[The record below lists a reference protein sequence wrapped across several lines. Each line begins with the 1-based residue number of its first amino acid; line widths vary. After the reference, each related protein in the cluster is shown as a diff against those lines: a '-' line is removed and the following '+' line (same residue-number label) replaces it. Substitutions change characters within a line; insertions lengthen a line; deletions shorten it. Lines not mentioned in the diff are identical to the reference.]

1 MFWQSK
7 TNPVHWSQKNHV
19 KYDNSSHK
27 ELAQLFFLLRTCFH
41 LNYHENSLYLA
52 FMHIKT
58 WLSSLFILY
67 RFLILH
73 FTNFRHL
80 CVKVFSLLW
89 NSWINDYISIGN
101 LDFQGLI
108 PLYYTA
114 NVVNKL
120 PFHYKYHY
128 LNSMYIKFT
137 ENHSPK
143 KKILHVFDGS

>member
-1 MFWQSK
+1 MIILHIKSWP
-7 TNPVHWSQKNHV
+7 NC
-19 KYDNSSHK
+19 SSSW
-27 ELAQLFFLLRTCFH
+27 EPASI
-41 LNYHENSLYLA
+41 YHENSLYLA

-58 WLSSLFILY
+58 RLSSLFILY
-67 RFLILH
+67 QFLILH

-143 KKILHVFDGS
+143 KKYCMFLMVARKKSGFNSGNFLSTLSK

>member
-1 MFWQSK
+1 MIILHIKSWP
-7 TNPVHWSQKNHV
+7 NC
-19 KYDNSSHK
+19 SSSW
-27 ELAQLFFLLRTCFH
+27 EPASI
-41 LNYHENSLYLA
+41 YHENSLYLA

-58 WLSSLFILY
+58 RLSSLFILY

-128 LNSMYIKFT
+128 PNSMYIYRKSFT
-137 ENHSPK
+137 K
-143 KKILHVFDGS
+143 KKILHVFDGTVAREKSGFNSGNFLSTLSK